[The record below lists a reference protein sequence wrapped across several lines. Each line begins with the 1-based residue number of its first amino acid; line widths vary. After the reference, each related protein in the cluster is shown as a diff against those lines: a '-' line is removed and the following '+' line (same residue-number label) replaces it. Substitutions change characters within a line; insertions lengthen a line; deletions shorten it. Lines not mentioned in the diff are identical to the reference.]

1 MFDEKRIS
9 DLTLSRRE
17 FLKTSAAATAG
28 TLAAQMPHVHAAGSD
43 VIRVGL
49 IGCGGRGTGALHD
62 IVNAAPNI
70 EIVALGDLFQEKV
83 DRCFNLMSAAAQSGD
98 GSRGRRRAADPS
110 KLSAAWK
117 VTRERCFSG
126 FDNYLKVI
134 HSGVDLVILAT
145 PPGFRPTHFKAAIEA
160 GKHVF
165 MEKPIATCPTGVRM
179 VIEASKLA
187 KQKGL
192 GVVAGTLYRHTPSY
206 IETVKRIHAGDIGEI
221 VAAQCYYNTS
231 GIWNRERELKPEW
244 SEIEKQCWNWYH
256 YVWLSGDHIVEQ
268 HVHNLDVINWCFS
281 RDGLAHPV
289 KCVGVGGRTV
299 RYTPGNIWDHFAIEY
314 EYPNG
319 ARVLSLC
326 RHWEGCPGRV
336 SDHIVGTKGVADPS
350 SRIMKHTGETVFR
363 YGGPPGNGYVL
374 EHTHLIESIRSGNPL
389 NEGEQIAYSTMMAIM
404 GRLAA
409 YTGKE
414 VTWDFVMKQS
424 QLNYV
429 KEDPKPGPCP
439 VEPPPVPGKT
449 PLV

>member
-256 YVWLSGDHIVEQ
+256 YVWLS
-268 HVHNLDVINWCFS
+268 
-281 RDGLAHPV
+281 
-289 KCVGVGGRTV
+289 
-299 RYTPGNIWDHFAIEY
+299 
-314 EYPNG
+314 
-319 ARVLSLC
+319 
-326 RHWEGCPGRV
+326 
-336 SDHIVGTKGVADPS
+336 
-350 SRIMKHTGETVFR
+350 
-363 YGGPPGNGYVL
+363 
-374 EHTHLIESIRSGNPL
+374 
-389 NEGEQIAYSTMMAIM
+389 
-404 GRLAA
+404 
-409 YTGKE
+409 
-414 VTWDFVMKQS
+414 
-424 QLNYV
+424 
-429 KEDPKPGPCP
+429 
-439 VEPPPVPGKT
+439 
-449 PLV
+449 